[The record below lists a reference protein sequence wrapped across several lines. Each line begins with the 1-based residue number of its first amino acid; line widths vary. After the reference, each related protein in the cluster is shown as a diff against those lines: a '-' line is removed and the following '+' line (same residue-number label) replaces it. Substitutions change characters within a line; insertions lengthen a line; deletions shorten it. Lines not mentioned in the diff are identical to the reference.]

1 MQVAV
6 VSFSGKSW
14 REIMQPKSLAI
25 AAGMLFA
32 VTAPAMAHH
41 SFAMFASDKTVTLTG
56 TVKEFEWTNPHSW
69 LHLTVMTD
77 SGAPEEW
84 AFEMGSPNMM
94 AARGWKVDSVK
105 VGDKVTVTA
114 HPLKD
119 AASHGGSEMSVKLPN
134 GTLLGS
140 SAPAPAG
147 SGPYQ

>member
-1 MQVAV
+1 MRLR
-6 VSFSGKSW
+6 SFALST
-14 REIMQPKSLAI
+14 
-25 AAGMLFA
+25 GMLLA

-69 LHLTVMTD
+69 LHITVTND
-77 SGAPEEW
+77 SGASEEW
-84 AFEMGSPNMM
+84 AFEMGSPSMM
-94 AARGWKVDSVK
+94 AARGWKADSVR

-119 AASHGGSEMSVKLPN
+119 AASHGGSEMAVRLPS
-134 GTLLGS
+134 GAVLGS
-140 SAPAPAG
+140 STPAPAG

>member
-1 MQVAV
+1 MQ
-6 VSFSGKSW
+6 S
-14 REIMQPKSLAI
+14 KSLGI

-32 VTAPAMAHH
+32 VTAPAVAHH
-41 SFAMFASDKTVTLTG
+41 SFAMFANDKTVTLTG

-94 AARGWKVDSVK
+94 AARGWRVDSLK

-140 SAPAPAG
+140 STPAPVG